1 MKIVLAPDSFK
12 GSLTAKEV
20 CEAMAQ
26 GIRRYSDDCDIVQV
40 PMADGGEG
48 TVQSLVD
55 ATGGEFIE
63 KTVTGPLGEPT
74 EARYGIMGDGDTAV
88 IEMAAASGLPLVPE
102 DSRDPS
108 NTTTYGTGELIISA
122 LDHDC
127 STIIVGIGG
136 SATTDAGTGMAQALG
151 AVLLDETGAELPQ
164 GAAGRHLQQLRRIDI
179 SGLDPRVTDAAFR
192 VACDVDNPLYG
203 ENGAAYV
210 YGPQKGADPETVRKL
225 DAGLRNFARVVKE
238 YLDIEVADVP
248 GAGAAGGLGAG
259 LIAFCGAELE
269 LGVDIVLDA
278 VDLESRVQ
286 GADLLIT
293 GEGAIDFQTAFG
305 KAPSGAVRVATA
317 HGVPNM
323 VIAGAVDLEAN
334 LLHDRGFGPLFSIC
348 NEAMAL
354 ETAMDPSLAKEM
366 TALAAEEAVMCF
378 CLRGGCD

>member
-20 CEAMAQ
+20 CEAMAE
-26 GIRRYSDDCDIVQV
+26 GIRRYADDCDIVQV

-55 ATGGEFIE
+55 ATGGEFVQ

-74 EARYGIMGDGDTAV
+74 QARYGIMGDGDTAV

-102 DSRDPS
+102 DSRNPWH
-108 NTTTYGTGELIISA
+108 TTTYGTGELIASA

-164 GAAGRHLQQLRRIDI
+164 GAAGQHLKQLQQIDM
-179 SGLDPRVTDAAFR
+179 SGLDPRVSEATFR

-210 YGPQKGADPETVRKL
+210 YGPQKGADAETVRKL

-238 YLDIEVADVP
+238 DLDIEVADVP

-259 LIAFCGAELE
+259 LIAFCGAKLE

-278 VDLESRVQ
+278 VDLASRVQ

-334 LLHDRGFGPLFSIC
+334 LLHERGFGPLFSIC

-354 ETAMDPSLAKEM
+354 QTAMDPSLAKEM
-366 TALAAEEAVMCF
+366 TALAAEEESGAVMIAAV
-378 CLRGGCD
+378 G

>member
-1 MKIVLAPDSFK
+1 MRIVLAPDSFK

-20 CEAMAQ
+20 CQAMAE
-26 GIRRYSDDCDIVQV
+26 GIHRFSDDIEIVQV

-55 ATGGEFIE
+55 ATGGEFVHE
-63 KTVTGPLGEPT
+63 TVMGPLGEQV
-74 EARYGIMGDGDTAV
+74 EARFGIMGDGDTAV

-102 DSRDPS
+102 DDRDPS
-108 NTTTYGTGELIISA
+108 KTTTYGTGELIAAA
-122 LDHDC
+122 LERGC
-127 STIIVGIGG
+127 GTIIVGIGG
-136 SATTDAGTGMAQALG
+136 SATTDAGCGMAQALG
-151 AVLLDETGAELPQ
+151 ARLLDEAGDPLPE
-164 GAAGRHLQQLRRIDI
+164 GCSGGDLKTLERIDL
-179 SGLDPRVTDAAFR
+179 SDVDPRVEKATFR

-203 ENGAAYV
+203 ENGAAFV
-210 YGPQKGADPETVRKL
+210 YSPQKGADPEMVREL
-225 DAGLRNFARVVKE
+225 DAGLRNFARVVGRD
-238 YLDIEVADVP
+238 LDMNVADEP

-259 LIAFCGAELE
+259 LIAFCGATLE

-278 VDLESRVQ
+278 VNLDERTE

-305 KAPSGAVRVATA
+305 KAPSGAVRIARK

-334 LLHDRGFGPLFSIC
+334 MLHDRGFGPLFSIC
-348 NEAMAL
+348 NEAMDL
-354 ETAMDPSLAKEM
+354 STAMDPSLAREM

-378 CLRGGCD
+378 WLREGCE